1 MSSRTLIE
9 LFGHI
14 VFSFTRSVSQ
24 HYNPEDP
31 VHTADS
37 SGYSLLERTG
47 REWYHHPVDEIIYQ
61 EYSDREITVRDFLP
75 SVSHNARLINACSL
89 EEVEETTEDQ
99 RNENETM
106 TWKRLRP
113 SALQTFCKAMYIGA
127 LISLL
132 SAIMVGTMYILI
144 SYLCYKTVHNC
155 QFHPRKSI
163 PVKIQWMRTISDVVC
178 CAFLYIWFFT
188 SMLVLF
194 RPYQLI
200 GAKRKLM
207 LVCVFVY
214 CLDTV
219 YRVSLQ
225 ALGISYSKLST
236 LQTIPLNILFVV
248 SVCWQVYILTNHFSA
263 RSRRQMVIVFMQVAV
278 TTCLPLAMGIITRLF
293 IYPAYNKQNDKG
305 KLIIA
310 IFSPLFVVVLK
321 AISRICVQKLW
332 DICHPGYSYIFM
344 APMYC
349 GSAVMFRVLQA
360 DLGSLQSI
368 AVLGII
374 HGAAEVVERSTMVV
388 VDHICHLLWKRR
400 SAPWGSFRTPR
411 RERLMADTAI
421 MSMLFES
428 SGIVSVNG
436 FLYLYQFIYMKD
448 TSLSKLLQ
456 SFAIF
461 TSVPLVIEW
470 FFISLSLAIETRYQN
485 MAVMAVWR
493 RQWKTHILVAIINA
507 LPVAIWTSQNLLI
520 IVHGRFHEAATQL
533 PCKMPFS

>member
-1 MSSRTLIE
+1 
-9 LFGHI
+9 
-14 VFSFTRSVSQ
+14 
-24 HYNPEDP
+24 
-31 VHTADS
+31 
-37 SGYSLLERTG
+37 
-47 REWYHHPVDEIIYQ
+47 
-61 EYSDREITVRDFLP
+61 
-75 SVSHNARLINACSL
+75 
-89 EEVEETTEDQ
+89 
-99 RNENETM
+99 
-106 TWKRLRP
+106 
-113 SALQTFCKAMYIGA
+113 
-127 LISLL
+127 
-132 SAIMVGTMYILI
+132 
-144 SYLCYKTVHNC
+144 
-155 QFHPRKSI
+155 
-163 PVKIQWMRTISDVVC
+163 
-178 CAFLYIWFFT
+178 
-188 SMLVLF
+188 
-194 RPYQLI
+194 
-200 GAKRKLM
+200 
-207 LVCVFVY
+207 
-214 CLDTV
+214 
-219 YRVSLQ
+219 
-225 ALGISYSKLST
+225 
-236 LQTIPLNILFVV
+236 
-248 SVCWQVYILTNHFSA
+248 
-263 RSRRQMVIVFMQVAV
+263 
-278 TTCLPLAMGIITRLF
+278 
-293 IYPAYNKQNDKG
+293 
-305 KLIIA
+305 
-310 IFSPLFVVVLK
+310 
-321 AISRICVQKLW
+321 
-332 DICHPGYSYIFM
+332 
-344 APMYC
+344 
-349 GSAVMFRVLQA
+349 MFRVLQA